1 MQLEFVQPFV
11 QPFVKQN
18 NMSMTSK
25 TKPMMWNKL
34 KQLIPTH
41 FNELSFFEWKREWNK
56 FYKKCALSN
65 NFYLQ
70 HQNVYPQVIQK
81 TATICS
87 IMYTPIVMF
96 SEHPQLDLTE
106 IVRAEFANEVQYNQY
121 AKLLFSTM
129 EFDLAKDNQVS
140 FISYLVNFFRIIS
153 LQKCSVILT
162 KENKLDIDFRNLP
175 PFERNQLQYI
185 MNKDIKSKDL
195 EFLGISFKSSEP
207 ELVIEANIVSNSSLQ
222 QLQHQ
227 NLFDTLWEFKWKV
240 VIGDNCYDE
249 AQFKELMKSKS
260 DIIRKV
266 NATDIIKKMKNKP
279 HMNHGDLFRC
289 YLLEKIKIN
298 EGKEFLENLNRSN
311 SFKVPSMKTTLR
323 PYQEKGFNWML
334 SNLLN
339 GFGVILAD
347 EMGLGKTL
355 QALTVTTYLL
365 ETKKAKNI
373 LILCPAILQITW
385 KREISQ
391 HTRLSMNDIKIM
403 SYETFA
409 SQRTADKIDYK
420 YDLIILDEAQ
430 KIKNP
435 STKIWKSLQDIIV
448 KYRLLISGTPV
459 ENNMTDLWAIM
470 QVCFPGY
477 LGNKTHF
484 TKELAGS
491 GNMANT
497 DNLKKLVEPF
507 ILRRK
512 KSDCAIELPD
522 KVETIQMVDMTV
534 EQAALYQKCL
544 DMEMA
549 EMNTQSTA
557 VSRFKLATHLKMI
570 CNHPASF
577 SKEIPMDIT
586 ASNKCVFV
594 KNFIEENPEEKIVI
608 FTQFIEMGNILQK
621 LLNAPFICGNDD
633 LKTRHSKIDEFQNKS
648 SQKVLIISL
657 RTGGVGITLTKAS
670 YVIIFDLWWNP
681 SVIDQAI
688 DRTHRIGQQKTVYA
702 YLLIT
707 KGTIEEKIYQML
719 QKKKMLSQDMM
730 NIDEKWLTKM
740 SNTEIKDLFMLA

>member
-1 MQLEFVQPFV
+1 
-11 QPFVKQN
+11 
-18 NMSMTSK
+18 
-25 TKPMMWNKL
+25 
-34 KQLIPTH
+34 
-41 FNELSFFEWKREWNK
+41 
-56 FYKKCALSN
+56 
-65 NFYLQ
+65 
-70 HQNVYPQVIQK
+70 
-81 TATICS
+81 
-87 IMYTPIVMF
+87 
-96 SEHPQLDLTE
+96 
-106 IVRAEFANEVQYNQY
+106 
-121 AKLLFSTM
+121 
-129 EFDLAKDNQVS
+129 
-140 FISYLVNFFRIIS
+140 
-153 LQKCSVILT
+153 
-162 KENKLDIDFRNLP
+162 
-175 PFERNQLQYI
+175 
-185 MNKDIKSKDL
+185 
-195 EFLGISFKSSEP
+195 
-207 ELVIEANIVSNSSLQ
+207 
-222 QLQHQ
+222 
-227 NLFDTLWEFKWKV
+227 
-240 VIGDNCYDE
+240 
-249 AQFKELMKSKS
+249 
-260 DIIRKV
+260 
-266 NATDIIKKMKNKP
+266 
-279 HMNHGDLFRC
+279 
-289 YLLEKIKIN
+289 
-298 EGKEFLENLNRSN
+298 
-311 SFKVPSMKTTLR
+311 
-323 PYQEKGFNWML
+323 
-334 SNLLN
+334 
-339 GFGVILAD
+339 
-347 EMGLGKTL
+347 
-355 QALTVTTYLL
+355 
-365 ETKKAKNI
+365 
-373 LILCPAILQITW
+373 
-385 KREISQ
+385 
-391 HTRLSMNDIKIM
+391 
-403 SYETFA
+403 
-409 SQRTADKIDYK
+409 
-420 YDLIILDEAQ
+420 
-430 KIKNP
+430 
-435 STKIWKSLQDIIV
+435 
-448 KYRLLISGTPV
+448 
-459 ENNMTDLWAIM
+459 MTDLWAIM

-484 TKELAGS
+484 TKELVGS
-491 GNMANT
+491 ASMGNT

-522 KVETIQMVDMTV
+522 KIETIQMVDMTV

-577 SKEIPMDIT
+577 SKEIEMNIT